1 MRHTRSLLVI
11 RDGRIQVDPR
21 RFMERYSPS
30 EAILRRVGS
39 LTERSKPGR
48 DATADQPS
56 MPTVRSRSATRT
68 RVRAI
73 NAIENAPTTDGPTL
87 RIALELPDTDRA
99 AAAADAVVQESGAE
113 ILAPPKETHFRT
125 ITPPVQGPAGWQIP
139 LFQELET
146 LEQRRS
152 REGFVTD
159 AGVPGRGST
168 RRHSCAT
175 RRSCAYATC
184 PHRLSSAWES
194 IA

>member
-1 MRHTRSLLVI
+1 
-11 RDGRIQVDPR
+11 
-21 RFMERYSPS
+21 
-30 EAILRRVGS
+30 
-39 LTERSKPGR
+39 
-48 DATADQPS
+48 

-73 NAIENAPTTDGPTL
+73 DAIENAPTTDGPTL

-113 ILAPPKETHFRT
+113 ILAPPKETLFRT
-125 ITPPVQGPAGWQIP
+125 ITPPVQGPAGGQIP

-159 AGVPGRGST
+159 D
-168 RRHSCAT
+168 RRA
-175 RRSCAYATC
+175 R
-184 PHRLSSAWES
+184 
-194 IA
+194 